1 MPKLRILK
9 NIASPEMLLSEAKNA
24 YADLMLRAGNK
35 NTAGIEGKLY
45 LFIRVKNLTR
55 GCRLMKFTRTFQQIV
70 SYLIPS
76 RIYFS

>member
-9 NIASPEMLLSEAKNA
+9 NIASPEMLLSKAKNA
-24 YADLMLRAGNK
+24 YADLMLRAGNM

-55 GCRLMKFTRTFQQIV
+55 GCRLMKFTRTF
-70 SYLIPS
+70 
-76 RIYFS
+76 